1 MSRQTENSSS
11 SASIWSLLDRTK
23 VLPVVVLEDSDT
35 AVPVARALVAGGVPI
50 AEITLRTPA
59 AADAIHAIVDSC
71 PEVCVGAGTVLSAQD
86 VDRAA
91 DAGASFLV
99 SPGLSEEVLARALE
113 RQVPLIPGVATATE
127 IQKAQGLGF
136 THLKFFPAGSSGGPE
151 ALRAL
156 KGPFPGVRFIPTGG
170 VTRENASHYLKTGN
184 VLAVGGTWIV
194 PSEIVGRGDFG
205 SIIEL
210 VRQARE
216 HLGGSL

>member
-1 MSRQTENSSS
+1 MSRQTENSFS

-35 AVPVARALVAGGVPI
+35 AVPVAKALVAGGVPI

-59 AADAIHAIVDSC
+59 ATDAIHDIVDSC
-71 PEVCVGAGTVLSAQD
+71 PEVCVGAGTVLSAHD

-99 SPGLSEEVLARALE
+99 SPGLSEEVIARALE

-127 IQKAQGLGF
+127 IQRAQGLGF
-136 THLKFFPAGSSGGPE
+136 THLKFFPAEPSGGPK
-151 ALRAL
+151 ALRAF
-156 KGPFPGVRFIPTGG
+156 KGPFPCVNFIPTGG
-170 VTRENASHYLKTGN
+170 VTKENASHYLKTGN

-205 SIIEL
+205 SIAEVARL
-210 VRQARE
+210 SRE